1 MQQMLEEVGIRLPTY
16 KVRDI
21 VQDLRNKGETDD
33 ELLSKPAFEKVITV
47 CTISMSYI
55 VQFLVL
61 PHNLFWK
68 LKEKGQNYG
77 FV

>member
-1 MQQMLEEVGIRLPTY
+1 MLEEVGIRLPTY

-47 CTISMSYI
+47 CISMSYI
-55 VQFLVL
+55 VQFLIL
-61 PHNLFWK
+61 PQKLFCK